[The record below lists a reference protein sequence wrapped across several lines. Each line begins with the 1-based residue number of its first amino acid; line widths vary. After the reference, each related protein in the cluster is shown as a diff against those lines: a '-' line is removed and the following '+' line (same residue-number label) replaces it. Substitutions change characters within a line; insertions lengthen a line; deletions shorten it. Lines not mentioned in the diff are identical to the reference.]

1 MLLVAKTSRAAGGFH
16 YSTAGSSEEQYLVH
30 SSEVIAEQDTRTK
43 KRPAVMAPP
52 SRIEVSALWLLAVVL
67 FLLTLVQFQ
76 SYTFKVD
83 NFGDNPAYLKAAS
96 AIQHWDFRDAEVK
109 LFWGLPYVVAGLSW
123 LPVSARTDLLLIC
136 LVSSLISVLLV
147 RELWGPWIAGYFAV
161 LSFRWI
167 QVSVLGGN
175 EPLFVALLFSSFW
188 ASRKER
194 WLVASL
200 LAALATL
207 VRPLGIFALIGIGV
221 TLLYRR
227 DYKKDFQCT
236 ALAAFIGALYLLPFW
251 LYFHDPLYQFHL
263 YKQRDWQSGS
273 AIGLP
278 FRAIAISFMHN
289 REPWTNVIV
298 TMAWIIFAFAGLCA
312 MASKTF
318 RQYIRKRRAECIFGF
333 LYLFFI
339 FSYNSVSWA
348 RAEFPRFVIPVIPLL
363 LLALERWLPKS
374 RYVLYGLGI
383 VSAVLGACSA
393 VGIRNVLPA
402 LR

>member
-1 MLLVAKTSRAAGGFH
+1 MG
-16 YSTAGSSEEQYLVH
+16 
-30 SSEVIAEQDTRTK
+30 
-43 KRPAVMAPP
+43 PP
-52 SRIEVSALWLLAVVL
+52 SRIEVGALWLLTVVL
-67 FLLTLVQFQ
+67 FIIVLIQFQ

-96 AIQHWDFRDAEVK
+96 AIQHWDFHDAEIK
-109 LFWGLPYVVAGLSW
+109 LFWGLPYVIAGFSW
-123 LPVSARTDLLLIC
+123 LPLSPRSDLLLIC
-136 LVSSLISVLLV
+136 LVSSLVSVLLV
-147 RELWGPWIAGYFAV
+147 WDLWGPWIAGYFSV

-175 EPLFVALLFSSFW
+175 EPLFLVLVFSSFW

-194 WLVASL
+194 WLLASV

-207 VRPLGIFALIGIGV
+207 VRPLGLFALVGIGV
-221 TLLYRR
+221 TLLYHR
-227 DYKKDFQCT
+227 DYKKAFQCT

-263 YKQRDWQSGS
+263 YQQRDWQSGP

-278 FRAIAISFMHN
+278 FRAIALSLMHN

-298 TMAWIIFAFAGLCA
+298 TMAWVIFAFAGLCA
-312 MASKTF
+312 MGSKSF
-318 RQYIRKRRAECIFGF
+318 RHYIRERRAECIFGF
-333 LYLFFI
+333 LYLLFI
-339 FSYNSVSWA
+339 FSYNSVAWA
-348 RAEFPRFVIPVIPLL
+348 RAEFPRFVIPVVPLL
-363 LLALERWLPKS
+363 LLALDRWLPKS

-393 VGIRNVLPA
+393 VGIRNILPA